1 MVPYGQD
8 KHRRRCCVLSDRPTL
23 RDCQSFHRWL
33 DKEKGFSQDLP
44 VNVMLL
50 VEEVGEVA
58 KEVRRLQKAQADPL
72 LAAQENEALLHLRE
86 ELADCLAFI
95 VKLANYAGVDLEAA
109 YVEKMRYNVDR
120 EWRE

>member
-1 MVPYGQD
+1 ML
-8 KHRRRCCVLSDRPTL
+8 CDRPTL
-23 RDCQSFHRWL
+23 RDCQAFHRWL

-58 KEVRRLQKAQADPL
+58 KEVRRLQKAQADPQL
-72 LAAQENEALLHLRE
+72 VVQETEALLHLRE

-95 VKLANYAGVDLEAA
+95 VKLSNYAGVDLETA
-109 YVEKMRYNVDR
+109 YVEKMRRNMVR